1 MKTWQVFSKVS
12 ARSLLMACAVL
23 AGCATYTTPGPG
35 VSIANLSRADADIGE
50 LLKAEPASPFPARMA
65 VARIQASGYSSPT
78 NRCYGTGQYYVVTT
92 RDIEPE
98 ETFDRITRLPQLEGL
113 ALMNRLLLSPNFKS
127 MKDLRLAAAS
137 LKTDLLL
144 VYSLDTGFNID
155 SVDVG
160 PLGLITLGF
169 LPNKKAKVT
178 ATASA
183 AIFDVRTGF
192 IYGVA
197 EATSVEEQRATF
209 WSTKEAIDAAR
220 QEAEKSA
227 FQRLVGEIEKLWGG
241 VIAAHARTGKRGG

>member
-1 MKTWQVFSKVS
+1 MKTWQMLSSVS

-78 NRCYGTGQYYVVTT
+78 NRCYGTGQYCVVTT

-98 ETFDRITRLPQLEGL
+98 ETFDRMARLPQLEGL
-113 ALMNRLLLSPNFKS
+113 ALMNRLLLPPNFKS

-144 VYSLDTGFNID
+144 VYSLDTGFNVD